1 MRISM
6 LITLSPCKSLKPV
19 NTCHPNRRPSSP
31 ILSTVLQESLTDHA
45 HAHGRAP
52 PSPPSLASF
61 LFLSRSQDKHA
72 SWQLLSSYYIDKEE
86 WKAIAQRL
94 RNEAGMD
101 ERRRPMSPRGFSK
114 ITAADIAP
122 YIQRIVAAT
131 FLDDMDLARRRVGA
145 LLSTAKRT
153 CVIEALSGKHYVP
166 RFDRMLRF
174 EVYNGRKIVVTL
186 WYDGRKE

>member
-1 MRISM
+1 VAAGTGIANVRVMQLEDSMNNLMVTKSRIARFADYM
-6 LITLSPCKSLKPV
+6 ATKI
-19 NTCHPNRRPSSP
+19 
-31 ILSTVLQESLTDHA
+31 
-45 HAHGRAP
+45 G
-52 PSPPSLASF
+52 
-61 LFLSRSQDKHA
+61 
-72 SWQLLSSYYIDKEE
+72 WIDKEE

-94 RNEAGMD
+94 RDEAGMD

-131 FLDDMDLARRRVGA
+131 FLDDMDLARRRVGV

-153 CVIEALSGKHYVP
+153 CVIETMPGKHYVP

-174 EVYNGRKIVVTL
+174 EVYSGRKIVITL

>member
-1 MRISM
+1 VAAGTGIANVRVMQLEDSMNNLMVTKSRIARFADYM
-6 LITLSPCKSLKPV
+6 ATKI
-19 NTCHPNRRPSSP
+19 
-31 ILSTVLQESLTDHA
+31 
-45 HAHGRAP
+45 G
-52 PSPPSLASF
+52 
-61 LFLSRSQDKHA
+61 
-72 SWQLLSSYYIDKEE
+72 WIDKEE
-86 WKAIAQRL
+86 WKAIAQLL
-94 RNEAGMD
+94 RDEAGMD

-131 FLDDMDLARRRVGA
+131 FLDDMDLARRREGV
-145 LLSTAKRT
+145 LLTTAKRT

-174 EVYNGRKIVVTL
+174 EVYSGRKIVITL

>member
-1 MRISM
+1 VPERIAAGTCGANARATLTEDSM
-6 LITLSPCKSLKPV
+6 SNHVVTK
-19 NTCHPNRRPSSP
+19 
-31 ILSTVLQESLTDHA
+31 
-45 HAHGRAP
+45 GRIARF
-52 PSPPSLASF
+52 A
-61 LFLSRSQDKHA
+61 DYMATKIG
-72 SWQLLSSYYIDKEE
+72 WIDKEE

-94 RNEAGMD
+94 RDEAGMD

-114 ITAADIAP
+114 ITAADITP

-153 CVIEALSGKHYVP
+153 CVIEALSGKHYAP